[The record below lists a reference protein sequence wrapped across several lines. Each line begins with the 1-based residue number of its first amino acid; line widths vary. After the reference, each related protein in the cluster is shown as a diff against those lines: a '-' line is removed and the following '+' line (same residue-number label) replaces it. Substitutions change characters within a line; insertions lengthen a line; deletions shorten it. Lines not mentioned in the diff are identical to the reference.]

1 MHNLA
6 QLSDEQLVE
15 YIIKE
20 NQELFSEIV
29 LRYQEKLFRYAN
41 FLSKD
46 RDKAA
51 DIVQNSFIKAFI
63 NLKSFK
69 TEMKFST
76 WIYRI
81 VHNEAINEIKKN
93 KQQIEMPE
101 GFDIGSEDDMEFDFD
116 RQEMIKKVR
125 SCLEEI
131 PILYSE
137 PLSLYFFEE
146 KSYNEIADILRL
158 PLGTVGTRINRAK
171 IFMKKICQTKK

>member
-1 MHNLA
+1 MQNTV

-15 YIIKE
+15 YIAKE
-20 NQELFSEIV
+20 DQELFSEIV
-29 LRYQEKLFRYAN
+29 LRYQKKLFRYAN
-41 FLSKD
+41 SLSKD
-46 RDKAA
+46 SDKAA

-93 KQQIEMPE
+93 KQHVEMPE
-101 GFDIGSEDDMEFDFD
+101 GFDIRSEGGTEPDFD
-116 RQEMIKKVR
+116 RQEMIQKVR
-125 SCLEEI
+125 SCLDKI
-131 PILYSE
+131 PILYRE
-137 PLSLYFFEE
+137 PLSLYFLEE

-171 IFMKKICQTKK
+171 IFMKKICQIKK

>member
-1 MHNLA
+1 MHDPE

-15 YIIKE
+15 YIIKK

-41 FLSKD
+41 SLSKD

-81 VHNEAINEIKKN
+81 VHNEAINEIKRN
-93 KQQIEMPE
+93 KQQIEISE
-101 GFDIGSEDDMEFDFD
+101 GFDIKSEDDMELDFD
-116 RQEMIKKVR
+116 RREMIKKVR

-131 PILYSE
+131 PILYRE
-137 PLSLYFFEE
+137 PLSLYFLEE

>member
-1 MHNLA
+1 MQNPV

-15 YIIKE
+15 YIKKE
-20 NQELFSEIV
+20 DREMFSEII
-29 LRYQEKLFRYAN
+29 LRYQKKLFRYAN
-41 FLSKD
+41 SLSKD
-46 RDKAA
+46 GDRAA
-51 DIVQNSFIKAFI
+51 DIVQNSFIKAFV

-93 KQQIEMPE
+93 RQQVEMP
-101 GFDIGSEDDMEFDFD
+101 DDFD
-116 RQEMIKKVR
+116 LKSEGDVEIDFDQQEVVEKVR

-131 PILYSE
+131 PVLYRE
-137 PLSLYFFEE
+137 PVSLYFLEE
-146 KSYNEIADILRL
+146 KSYSEIADILRI
-158 PLGTVGTRINRAK
+158 PIGTVGTRINRAK